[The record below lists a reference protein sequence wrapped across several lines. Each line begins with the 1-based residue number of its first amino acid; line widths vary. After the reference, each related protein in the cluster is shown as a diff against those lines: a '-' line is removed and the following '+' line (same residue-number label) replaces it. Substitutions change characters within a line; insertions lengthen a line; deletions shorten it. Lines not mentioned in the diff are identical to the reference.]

1 MINKF
6 SSMHTS
12 DCFIDSADWFTHLS
26 PLPQDL
32 SATLISAWRKEQLRT
47 KLKGLKKSVD
57 DMDRTRK
64 AQLVQNVSM
73 CVCLCMHMYIVCV
86 CGVCMS
92 VCLHICVCVCCVREL
107 CACIGAVMAMC
118 TMESV

>member
-64 AQLVQNVSM
+64 AQLVQTVSM
-73 CVCLCMHMYIVCV
+73 CVCLCMHICILYACVVC
-86 CGVCMS
+86 
-92 VCLHICVCVCCVREL
+92 E
-107 CACIGAVMAMC
+107 
-118 TMESV
+118 